1 MSAIENL
8 LSQPAAQVVGWALLH
23 FVWQG
28 ALVGGLTAIALA
40 GLRSSAA
47 DVRYVVS
54 TIGLSLMLTL
64 PAVTATQLWRSAA
77 TAHASPPFEVTS
89 PLPAV
94 EAPAASGEDAL
105 IVKTPITES
114 VTTVSGIPG
123 LSSIQFEPWLPLLV
137 LGWLCGVVLLTL
149 RLMSGWLW
157 VQRMK
162 SHGATPAGDGWVH
175 IAQRLSRRLHIAR
188 RVRLLES
195 TIVDV
200 PTVIGWIKPVILL
213 PASAQAP
220 AEYQNIRWFQKC
232 LPDGAREEQKET
244 AADGGGLKV

>member
-1 MSAIENL
+1 MSAIESL
-8 LSQPAAQVVGWALLH
+8 LRQPAAQVMGWALLH

-40 GLRSSAA
+40 ALRSSAA

-64 PAVTATQLWRSAA
+64 PAVTATQLWRSAG
-77 TAHASPPFEVTS
+77 TTHASPPFGVTTS
-89 PLPAV
+89 LPTV
-94 EAPAASGEDAL
+94 EASAATGEDAL

-149 RLMSGWLW
+149 RLMSG
-157 VQRMK
+157 
-162 SHGATPAGDGWVH
+162 
-175 IAQRLSRRLHIAR
+175 
-188 RVRLLES
+188 
-195 TIVDV
+195 
-200 PTVIGWIKPVILL
+200 
-213 PASAQAP
+213 
-220 AEYQNIRWFQKC
+220 
-232 LPDGAREEQKET
+232 
-244 AADGGGLKV
+244 